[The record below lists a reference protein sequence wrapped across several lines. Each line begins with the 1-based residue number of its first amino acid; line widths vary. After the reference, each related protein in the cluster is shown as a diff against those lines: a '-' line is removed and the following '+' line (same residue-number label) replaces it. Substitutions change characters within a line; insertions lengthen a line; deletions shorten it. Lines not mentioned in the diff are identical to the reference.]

1 MNPNEIKLKKITFH
15 NFRGFQDI
23 EIDFDEQLTILAGIN
38 GSGKTTVLDAIA
50 IMLSWIISRIRSSG
64 SSGRPIMDLDINNQ
78 FNSGS
83 IQLQT
88 ITGNRWTKSKTKKGH
103 KKKIELPFLGYV
115 SKYAKSIQERI
126 SDTNEKCSIPVFV
139 YYPTN
144 RVVIDI
150 PLRIRTS
157 HSFSLLETY
166 EGSLTGG
173 ANFRHFFEWF
183 HNRENLENENFKHK
197 DNIIKPENWS
207 YPDPQLNSVRQSLHV
222 FLPGFTDF
230 SVRRHPLCMI
240 AKKNGQEIRID
251 QLSDGEKC
259 IIALIG
265 DLARRLAIANP
276 TLENSLHGE
285 GIVLID
291 EIELHCHPEWQ
302 RMIIQKLPEVF
313 PNCQFILSTHS
324 PQSIGE
330 VPGKS
335 LRLLY
340 NEEGIMNCYTPN
352 QALGLDSSEILE
364 EIMHSRRR
372 NSSITE
378 QLASITSLIDEEQFD
393 KAKEKIEN
401 LKIKIN
407 GSIPEIV
414 HAESM
419 MTMMEAVLDD

>member
-1 MNPNEIKLKKITFH
+1 MV
-15 NFRGFQDI
+15 
-23 EIDFDEQLTILAGIN
+23 
-38 GSGKTTVLDAIA
+38 SGKTTVLDAIA

-64 SSGRPIMDLDINNQ
+64 SSGRPIMDLDINNLSN
-78 FNSGS
+78 FSS
-83 IQLQT
+83 IKIQT
-88 ITGNRWTKSKTKKGH
+88 KTEKSWKITKTKTGH
-103 KKKIELPFLGYV
+103 IKKPDSPDLKFV
-115 SKYAKSIQERI
+115 SEYTKSIQERI
-126 SDTNEKCSIPVFV
+126 SETNEKCSIPVFV

-144 RVVIDI
+144 RPVEVSLKIKSN
-150 PLRIRTS
+150 P
-157 HSFSLLETY
+157 FSLLETY
-166 EGSLTGG
+166 SDTLTGG

-183 HNRENLENENFKHK
+183 RNREDLENENFKCK
-197 DNIIKPENWS
+197 DDEIKPENWS
-207 YPDPQLNSVRQSLHV
+207 YPDPQLTSVRQALQV
-222 FLPGFTDF
+222 FLPEFSDF

-259 IIALIG
+259 LISLIG

-276 TLENSLHGE
+276 TLENPLQGE

-340 NEEGIMNCYTPN
+340 NEEGMMKCYIPN

-364 EIMHSRRR
+364 IVMKSNKR

-378 QLASITSLIDEEQFD
+378 QLKSIFSLIDNEKFD
-393 KAKEKIEN
+393 EAREKIDYIT
-401 LKIKIN
+401 LQTN

-414 HAESM
+414 RAKSLI
-419 MTMMEAVLDD
+419 TMMEKIEDD